1 MYYFKLYE
9 FASLKN
15 LLEEN
20 NPNTFEVELSQFLP
34 KSVSSVKN
42 VPLKSLPLFL
52 NTLFHTP
59 VPLRERTEQ
68 EVFSSIPGNGSIM
81 RSVLSDVFVHLVKTY
96 FLQLLF
102 TIFLYLFDDFF
113 FSPQSL
119 CLCKEEISNKH
130 QVCIISN
137 YMNLP
142 V

>member
-1 MYYFKLYE
+1 MGSPKV
-9 FASLKN
+9 SLPTLMALVWSYDK
-15 LLEEN
+15 
-20 NPNTFEVELSQFLP
+20 
-34 KSVSSVKN
+34 KSVSSDKS
-42 VPLKSLPLFL
+42 VPLKILPLFL

-119 CLCKEEISNKH
+119 CLCKEEISNKY

>member
-1 MYYFKLYE
+1 MPLQGSKLSHFKTSSISKKFSVTKIQIFSFRKEKCSSVWSYD
-9 FASLKN
+9 K
-15 LLEEN
+15 
-20 NPNTFEVELSQFLP
+20 
-34 KSVSSVKN
+34 KSVSFDKN
-42 VPLKSLPLFL
+42 VPLKILPLFL

-113 FSPQSL
+113 SL
-119 CLCKEEISNKH
+119 LKVSACVKKRSQIN
-130 QVCIISN
+130 IR
-137 YMNLP
+137 
-142 V
+142 